1 MAAFSVCVYCG
12 SRMGNDPAFEA
23 AAREVG
29 RQIGL
34 RGWQL
39 VYGGGSTGLMGAV
52 ADAALAHGASVI
64 GVIPHR
70 LVQREL
76 GHPGL
81 TELQVVDTMHER
93 KHRMAMQSDAFL
105 ALPGGIGTME
115 EIFEIW
121 TWRQLGYHQKPL
133 GLLNAE
139 GYYDDLLSFIN
150 RSRDGGFLWP
160 DVQELLLLDTQADR
174 LLDQLQADALRLLAL
189 TARENQE
196 AKEAQTQTPPG
207 TNKFGPGGVSP
218 DI

>member
-12 SRMGNDPAFEA
+12 SRTGNDPAFET

-81 TELQVVDTMHER
+81 TDLQVVDTMHER
-93 KHRMAMQSDAFL
+93 KHRMAMQSDAFVAL
-105 ALPGGIGTME
+105 AGGIGTME
-115 EIFEIW
+115 EIFEVW
-121 TWRQLGYHQKPL
+121 TWRQLGYHHKPM
-133 GLLNAE
+133 GLLNTA
-139 GYYDDLLSFIN
+139 GYYDDLLKFID

-160 DVQELLLLDTQADR
+160 DVQELLLLDTQAGS
-174 LLDQLQADALRLLAL
+174 LLDQLQVDAIKLKAL
-189 TARENQE
+189 E
-196 AKEAQTQTPPG
+196 ALEAQKQTPPG
-207 TNKFGPGGVSP
+207 ANEIGPGGVSP